1 LRKQAHVVLSSSTP
15 VVNNRCR
22 NSKGAEPMSIQRFAG
37 GAKGRTRASA
47 WRDLVFAVATA
58 EEAGNSLSAQ
68 TAATLQKLDQSLT
81 DSGSS
86 REQILSA
93 TVYVT
98 DITRKAEMDEVWCD
112 WIGAEANWPQR
123 ACIQV
128 GLAGST
134 LVEITLVA
142 ARDE

>member
-1 LRKQAHVVLSSSTP
+1 
-15 VVNNRCR
+15 
-22 NSKGAEPMSIQRFAG
+22 MSIQRFAG

-58 EEAGNSLSAQ
+58 EEAG
-68 TAATLQKLDQSLT
+68 
-81 DSGSS
+81 DS
-86 REQILSA
+86 LSA

-98 DITRKAEMDEVWCD
+98 DITRKAEMDKVWCD

>member
-1 LRKQAHVVLSSSTP
+1 
-15 VVNNRCR
+15 
-22 NSKGAEPMSIQRFAG
+22 MSIQRFAG
-37 GAKGRTRASA
+37 GSKGRTRASA

-58 EEAGNSLSAQ
+58 EEAG
-68 TAATLQKLDQSLT
+68 
-81 DSGSS
+81 DS
-86 REQILSA
+86 LSA

-98 DITRKAEMDEVWCD
+98 DITRKAEMDKVWCD

-134 LVEITLVA
+134 LVDITLVA

>member
-1 LRKQAHVVLSSSTP
+1 
-15 VVNNRCR
+15 
-22 NSKGAEPMSIQRFAG
+22 MSIQRFAG
-37 GAKGRTRASA
+37 GARGRTRASA

-58 EEAGNSLSAQ
+58 EEAGDSLSAQ

-81 DSGSS
+81 DAGSS

-112 WIGAEANWPQR
+112 WIGAEVNWPQR